1 MKKKYLLALLLFLP
15 ILTHSQST
23 ATYGFKGGLSFGNAE
38 AKDFNLDNIEL
49 DTKFRTSLYLG
60 AFVEYSLEN
69 ISENLYTQLELQYV
83 SSGAKIGGA
92 STVQEIKLS
101 QLNLPFVLKYRVAE
115 PFTLT
120 AGIYWGLLLQVEEES
135 SEGETLDAKEDF
147 ETFDSGLLIGAEV
160 PIGEDFFL
168 ELRYNYGLLDLRNLE
183 KTNNRGSYFNR
194 FIQLGVGVRL

>member
-1 MKKKYLLALLLFLP
+1 MKKEYLLALLLFLP
-15 ILTHSQST
+15 VLGFCQST

-83 SSGAKIGGA
+83 SSGDKIGGA

-115 PFTLT
+115 PVIIT
-120 AGIYWGLLLQVEEES
+120 AGIYWGLLLQAEEES
-135 SEGETLDAKEDF
+135 SEGKNVDAKEDF

-160 PIGEDFFL
+160 PIGENLFL

-183 KTNNRGSYFNR
+183 KTDNRGSYFNR
-194 FIQLGVGVRL
+194 FIQLGIGMKL